1 MTGRVAQMAALALAA
16 CLVAAATFAGE
27 PPLSKD
33 DVTLLLLGGATQEKM
48 IALIEQR
55 GVDFQMNPD
64 LAKKFHDAGASD
76 EVIEAIQKAGQ
87 KPKAV
92 APAPSPSSQPPA
104 ASPAAPPTAS
114 APGATTPPA
123 AAATP
128 SATAAPP
135 AADSQPPSKP
145 AGLDLGNPSPE
156 HIQKI
161 IQEFAAKEELFKEAR
176 NNYTYHQTNKVQ
188 TLDADGSVD
197 GQYEQAWDI
206 LYDDAGKRIERVTY
220 APPDTLKRIQITEQD
235 IDAFR
240 NIQPFVLTTAELPE
254 YDVKYMGHVKVDE
267 ITAYVFS
274 VRPREL
280 KKGRQYFQGTVWV
293 DDRDLQIVKSEGK
306 NVPELTTKHGEN
318 LFPRFATY
326 REQIDGKFWFPTYTE
341 ANDTLHFSTG
351 PVHIREIVKYSN
363 YKQFKSTTKIKILS
377 EVPPDQ
383 NKTAAQPQPKQ

>member
-1 MTGRVAQMAALALAA
+1 MLAA
-16 CLVAAATFAGE
+16 FLVAAVTFAGE
-27 PPLSKD
+27 SPLSKD

-48 IALIEQR
+48 IALIDQR

-76 EVIEAIQKAGQ
+76 EVIEALTKAGQ
-87 KPKAV
+87 KPKAAV
-92 APAPSPSSQPPA
+92 PAPSSQPPA
-104 ASPAAPPTAS
+104 ANPTTTPSAS
-114 APGATTPPA
+114 APAATTPPA
-123 AAATP
+123 TP
-128 SATAAPP
+128 SPTATPP
-135 AADSQPPSKP
+135 AAASPPPSKP
-145 AGLDLGNPSPE
+145 AGVDLGDPSPE
-156 HIQKI
+156 QIQKI

-240 NIQPFVLTTAELPE
+240 NIQPFVLTSAELPE
-254 YDVKYMGHVKVDE
+254 YDIKYMGHVKVDE

-274 VRPREL
+274 VRPKEL

-341 ANDTLHFSTG
+341 ANDTLHFSNG
-351 PVHIREIVKYSN
+351 PVRIREVVKYTN
-363 YKQFKSTTKIKILS
+363 YKQFKSTTKIKVLS
-377 EVPPDQ
+377 EVPTNQ
-383 NKTAAQPQPKQ
+383 NNTAAQSQPKQ

>member
-1 MTGRVAQMAALALAA
+1 MLAA
-16 CLVAAATFAGE
+16 FLVAAVTFAGE
-27 PPLSKD
+27 SPLTKD

-48 IALIEQR
+48 IALIDQR

-76 EVIEAIQKAGQ
+76 EVIEALQKAGQ

-92 APAPSPSSQPPA
+92 APAPSSQPPA
-104 ASPAAPPTAS
+104 ASPVTTPSTATPS
-114 APGATTPPA
+114 STTPPSPPA
-123 AAATP
+123 TSSPATP
-128 SATAAPP
+128 AVAAN
-135 AADSQPPSKP
+135 QPPSKP
-145 AGLDLGNPSPE
+145 AGVDLGDPSQE
-156 HIQKI
+156 QMQKI

-176 NNYTYHQTNKVQ
+176 NNYTYHQINKVQ
-188 TLDADGSVD
+188 TLDADGNVD

-220 APPDTLKRIQITEQD
+220 APPDTLKRIMMTEQD
-235 IDAFR
+235 LDAFR

-274 VRPREL
+274 VRPKEL

-341 ANDTLHFSTG
+341 ANDTLHFSNG
-351 PVHIREIVKYSN
+351 PVRIREVVKYTN
-363 YKQFKSTTKIKILS
+363 YKQFKSTTKIKVLS
-377 EVPPDQ
+377 EVPTNQ
-383 NKTAAQPQPKQ
+383 NNTAAQSQPKQ

>member
-1 MTGRVAQMAALALAA
+1 MIRHVARIGTLLLAA
-16 CLVAAATFAGE
+16 CLVAIVTYAGE
-27 PPLSKD
+27 APLTKD

-64 LAKKFHDAGASD
+64 LAKRFHDSGASD
-76 EVIEAIQKAGQ
+76 EVIEALQKAGQ
-87 KPKAV
+87 NAKAV
-92 APAPSPSSQPPA
+92 APAPSPSSQPPP
-104 ASPAAPPTAS
+104 ASPATTPATT
-114 APGATTPPA
+114 APGATTTPA
-123 AAATP
+123 TPSPAATP
-128 SATAAPP
+128 PATASP
-135 AADSQPPSKP
+135 PPSKP
-145 AGLDLGNPSPE
+145 AGVDLGNPSPE
-156 HIQKI
+156 QIQRI
-161 IQEFAAKEELFKEAR
+161 VQEFAAKEELFKEAR

-197 GQYEQAWDI
+197 GLYEQAWDI

-220 APPDTLKRIQITEQD
+220 APPDTLKRIMITEQD

-240 NIQPFVLTTAELPE
+240 NIQPFVLTSAELPE
-254 YDVKYMGHVKVDE
+254 YDIKYMGHVKVDE

-341 ANDTLHFSTG
+341 ANDTLHFSNG
-351 PVHIREIVKYSN
+351 PVRIREIVKYTN
-363 YKQFKSTTKIKILS
+363 YKQFKSTTKIKVLS

-383 NKTAAQPQPKQ
+383 NKTAAQSQSKQ